1 MPSRSAPHAR
11 PADPV
16 RLAAVRAY
24 VAFRAGGAFRPTAPD
39 ALREKQ
45 QRRLYTNLLR
55 GMVRHSRRL
64 EAEAARLAK
73 RPAQRLSAPVMGALV
88 LGLYQLFELRQA
100 EHAAVF
106 ETVALLGAL
115 GQSRAKGLVNAVLRG
130 ALRERA
136 AAGRS
141 RLAPGVGMP
150 VPSLRGRE
158 TGETSA
164 PVPTGKPAGGTAG
177 FAERTS
183 HPDWLVDRW
192 VRRYGAE
199 EAERI
204 CEANNRFE
212 SSGVRVNQARIGRDG
227 LLERLAREGMDAE
240 PHPSLAGALLVPRLG
255 ALLDSS
261 AFAEGLCYVQDAG
274 SQALICWIAPLLRGW
289 VLDACCAPGG
299 KLTHMAEFAQCPG
312 PEPGTNPTGRNT
324 HAPAN
329 CLSPPGIREQQAEP
343 QPEPVPSIAKD
354 RGSGSAPSPGQGS
367 RGNGGAAEPV
377 WLVGLDLSAKRLRR
391 VRENFRRLRL
401 DAPPLVAADGRRLPF
416 RAGAPGAGWNTI
428 LLDAP
433 CSATGMIRKYP
444 ELKWRRHAEDLQRL
458 CGLQRALLDAAAPAL
473 APQGR
478 IVYVTCSLEPE
489 ENEEQVEA
497 FLARTP
503 GFRRRS
509 FRDLPPPR
517 GMGDPTGW
525 IGESGDLCVLPDSD
539 RMGLY
544 AAILEPG
551 PNSSGGSGEPPR
563 QRSHGAALH

>member
-1 MPSRSAPHAR
+1 MPSRPAAHAR

-24 VAFRAGGAFRPTAPD
+24 VAFRAGGTFRPNAPG
-39 ALREKQ
+39 ALRETQ

-64 EAEAARLAK
+64 EAEAARLAR
-73 RPAQRLSAPVMGALV
+73 RPAQRLSAAVMGALV

-130 ALRERA
+130 ALREWA
-136 AAGRS
+136 SG
-141 RLAPGVGMP
+141 
-150 VPSLRGRE
+150 SLRGE
-158 TGETSA
+158 TA
-164 PVPTGKPAGGTAG
+164 VPL
-177 FAERTS
+177 AERTS
-183 HPDWLVDRW
+183 HPDWLVERW

-199 EAERI
+199 TAGRI
-204 CEANNRFE
+204 CEANNRFD

-227 LLERLAREGMDAE
+227 LLERLAREGVDAAA
-240 PHPSLAGALLVPRLG
+240 HPSLPGALLVPRLG
-255 ALLDSS
+255 ALLDSA

-299 KLTHMAEFAQCPG
+299 KLTHLAELEQCRALAR
-312 PEPGTNPTGRNT
+312 GT
-324 HAPAN
+324 
-329 CLSPPGIREQQAEP
+329 
-343 QPEPVPSIAKD
+343 
-354 RGSGSAPSPGQGS
+354 
-367 RGNGGAAEPV
+367 GGAAGTLR
-377 WLVGLDLSAKRLRR
+377 LVGLDLSAKRLTR
-391 VRENFRRLRL
+391 VRENFQRLRL
-401 DAPPLVAADGRRLPF
+401 KAPPLVAGDGRRLPF
-416 RAGAPGAGWNTI
+416 RAGAPDSGWNTI

-444 ELKWRRHAEDLQRL
+444 ELKWLRHAADLPRL
-458 CGLQRALLDAAAPAL
+458 CGLQRALLDAAAPVL

-497 FLARTP
+497 FLARTL

-509 FRDLPPPR
+509 FRDLPPPQDL
-517 GMGDPTGW
+517 GDAAGW
-525 IGESGDLCVLPDSD
+525 IGDAGDLCVLPDAD
-539 RMGLY
+539 RMGLF
-544 AAILEPG
+544 AAILEPAPRASEG
-551 PNSSGGSGEPPR
+551 SGDPPGQRSGGATEM
-563 QRSHGAALH
+563 ALEGVDS

>member
-1 MPSRSAPHAR
+1 MPSRSVPHAR

-24 VAFRAGGAFRPTAPD
+24 VAFRAGGTFRPTAPG
-39 ALREKQ
+39 ALRETQ

-55 GMVRHSRRL
+55 GMVRHSRHL

-115 GQSRAKGLVNAVLRG
+115 GQASAKGLVNAVLRG

-136 AAGRS
+136 AAE
-141 RLAPGVGMP
+141 
-150 VPSLRGRE
+150 RGRQ
-158 TGETSA
+158 A
-164 PVPTGKPAGGTAG
+164 LAGGATSPSPLREAPSPPSRTWTVTG
-177 FAERTS
+177 LAERTS
-183 HPDWLVDRW
+183 HPDWLVQRW

-199 EAERI
+199 TAERI
-204 CEANNRFE
+204 CETNNRFD
-212 SSGVRVNQARIGRDG
+212 SSGVRVNQARIGRDD
-227 LLERLAREGMDAE
+227 LLARLAREGVDAA
-240 PHPSLAGALLVPRLG
+240 PHPALTGALLVPRLG
-255 ALLDSS
+255 ALLDSA

-299 KLTHMAEFAQCPG
+299 KLTHLAELEQC
-312 PEPGTNPTGRNT
+312 RAL
-324 HAPAN
+324 AP
-329 CLSPPGIREQQAEP
+329 
-343 QPEPVPSIAKD
+343 
-354 RGSGSAPSPGQGS
+354 GS
-367 RGNGGAAEPV
+367 RGAAGPLR
-377 WLVGLDLSAKRLRR
+377 LVGLDWSAKRLTR

-401 DAPPLVAADGRRLPF
+401 DAPPLVAGDGRRLPF
-416 RAGAPGAGWNTI
+416 RAPERLREEPTQQGAPEAGWNTI

-444 ELKWRRHAEDLQRL
+444 ELKWRRHAEDLPRL
-458 CGLQRALLDAAAPAL
+458 CELQRALLDAAAPVL

-478 IVYVTCSLEPE
+478 IVYVTCSLESE
-489 ENEEQVEA
+489 ENEEQVQA

-509 FRDLPPPR
+509 FRDLPPPP
-517 GMGDPTGW
+517 GLGDPAGW
-525 IGESGDLCVLPDSD
+525 IGDAGDLCALPDAD
-539 RMGLY
+539 RMGLF
-544 AAILEPG
+544 AAILEACPELREGPAPRASEGSSDPPG
-551 PNSSGGSGEPPR
+551 
-563 QRSHGAALH
+563 QRSGDAAETAPKGIDS